1 MSVNKKA
8 IEEHIRGILIA
19 IGENPDREGLLD
31 TPRRVAEMY
40 EELFTGV
47 AYSNDE
53 IANMF
58 NKTFEEDLCIN
69 EDYKD
74 IVIVKDIEMF
84 SHCEHH
90 LALMYNM
97 KATVAYIPN
106 KKIIGLSKI
115 VRVVDMVGRRLQ
127 LQERIGSDI
136 AEIVQKITESNSV
149 AVFIEGEHA
158 CITTRGI
165 KKANA
170 KTVTSTVRG
179 EFSSD
184 SFLNNKLMI
193 LCNSN

>member
-1 MSVNKKA
+1 MTINKKA

-19 IGENPDREGLLD
+19 IGENPDREGLID
-31 TPRRVAEMY
+31 TPKRVAEMY

-47 AYSNDE
+47 TYSNDE
-53 IANMF
+53 IAEMF

-69 EDYKD
+69 EEYKD

-136 AEIVQKITESNSV
+136 AEILQKITESENV
-149 AVFIEGEHA
+149 AVLIEGEHA

-165 KKANA
+165 KKARA
-170 KTVTSTVRG
+170 KTVTSTLRG
-179 EFSSD
+179 EFSND
-184 SFLNNKLMI
+184 SFLNNKLMM
-193 LCNSN
+193 LLNKN